1 MTATCDYLIIGGG
14 AAGCLLARR
23 LADATDAHI
32 LLIEAGRSDENDPL
46 ACDLSRLDEQD
57 ESYDWGLK
65 ALPFPGAPYPIAYDR
80 AKMLGGCAN
89 HNDCAFIE
97 PPASDL
103 EAWETLGAKGW
114 GPAAMA
120 PLLERIRSTLH
131 IEEAPHGNAL
141 SRAFIDAGCALGL
154 AETNFR
160 RAVRPGS
167 GWFPLNVKGSLR
179 QSSSIACLHPLSAL
193 PKNLQVWTETFAER
207 LTLQGARV
215 TGAATTRGR
224 IEARREVV
232 LTAGSIMSPH
242 LMMLSGLGP
251 AAELQRHGITVAA
264 DLPGVG
270 ANLMDHVAASLAYEL
285 TEPVPAWRLTPCEA
299 TLLLKVDAEAPAPDV
314 LYHFVLTLREKY
326 AGRTFYDGVENGA
339 KISPNV
345 ARAKSRGRL
354 RLMSPDPRVPP
365 GIDLCYFTDTG
376 GYDRRILLAGLRFGR
391 RLAATP
397 ALARWFAREVV
408 PGPDA
413 TSDDELFAFAR
424 ETAETVYH
432 PCGTCRM
439 GEASDPLAVVAPDL
453 KVKGIAGL
461 RVADASV
468 FPALV
473 TVNICNTVMMVAE
486 KAADLIVSD
495 S

>member
-1 MTATCDYLIIGGG
+1 
-14 AAGCLLARR
+14 
-23 LADATDAHI
+23 
-32 LLIEAGRSDENDPL
+32 
-46 ACDLSRLDEQD
+46 
-57 ESYDWGLK
+57 
-65 ALPFPGAPYPIAYDR
+65 
-80 AKMLGGCAN
+80 
-89 HNDCAFIE
+89 
-97 PPASDL
+97 
-103 EAWETLGAKGW
+103 
-114 GPAAMA
+114 
-120 PLLERIRSTLH
+120 
-131 IEEAPHGNAL
+131 
-141 SRAFIDAGCALGL
+141 
-154 AETNFR
+154 
-160 RAVRPGS
+160 
-167 GWFPLNVKGSLR
+167 
-179 QSSSIACLHPLSAL
+179 
-193 PKNLQVWTETFAER
+193 
-207 LTLQGARV
+207 
-215 TGAATTRGR
+215 
-224 IEARREVV
+224 
-232 LTAGSIMSPH
+232 
-242 LMMLSGLGP
+242 MMLSGLGP
-251 AAELQRHGITVAA
+251 AADLQRHGIAVAA

-285 TEPVPAWRLTPCEA
+285 TEPGPAWRLTPCEA
-299 TLLLKVDAEAPAPDV
+299 TLLLKVDADAPAPDV

-354 RLMSPDPRVPP
+354 RLISPDPRVPP
-365 GIDLCYFTDTG
+365 GIDLCYFTDSE

-391 RLAATP
+391 RLATTP

-439 GEASDPLAVVAPDL
+439 GEASDPLTVVAPDL

-486 KAADLIVSD
+486 KAADLIASD
-495 S
+495 T